1 MSLTATALKTAAPG
15 PNPSQLGPRAAR
27 EAGPSTAIGR
37 VGSPNLAIA
46 SRSLG
51 LDQSGVQRAAER
63 YLQTAKLG
71 AHAEA
76 GRWGAV
82 AEQLDIAKGMTASQQ
97 VSGLAQALDAKLAGG
112 AARAN
117 GLLAQIGELNNE
129 ISRLRLA
136 GDSSAEAEAAQGSA
150 LEELST
156 LVEVRTVPRANGGVT
171 VRSLEG
177 VLLAAEGAA
186 RLSYNRADPTKGYVA
201 VEPQTEAGFAQ
212 PIHLQSG
219 QLRGLLD
226 LRDVIL
232 PGMAGQLDLQPPPEM
247 LAELGAAVGDQA
259 QVAAAR
265 RDAAQALAEE
275 ASAQHHSMARL
286 DLETEVARLGAYQ
299 QAAAGSARMGH
310 AARELLAVLS
320 SVAAADA
327 SN

>member
-15 PNPSQLGPRAAR
+15 LSPSQLAPRATR
-27 EAGPSTAIGR
+27 EAGASTAVAR
-37 VGSPNLAIA
+37 VGSPSPAIA
-46 SRSLG
+46 GRSLG

-63 YLQTAKLG
+63 YLQAAKLG

-82 AEQLDIAKGMTASQQ
+82 AEQLDIAKGLTASQQ
-97 VSGLAQALDAKLAGG
+97 VRGLGQALDAKLAGG
-112 AARAN
+112 VERAN

-136 GDSSAEAEAAQGSA
+136 GGSSADAEAAQDTALDQLSA
-150 LEELST
+150 LI
-156 LVEVRTVPRANGGVT
+156 EVRTVPRANGGVT

-177 VLLAAEGAA
+177 ILLAAESAGQ
-186 RLSYNRADPTKGYVA
+186 LSYNRADPTKGYVA
-201 VEPQTEAGFAQ
+201 VEPQTDAGFAQ

-219 QLRGLLD
+219 ELRGLLD
-226 LRDVIL
+226 LRDAIL
-232 PGMAGQLDLQPPPEM
+232 PGMAEQLDLGPPSEM
-247 LAELGAAVGDQA
+247 LAELGAAVGGQA

-275 ASAQHHSMARL
+275 ALSQRQSMTRL

-320 SVAAADA
+320 SAATADA